1 MCNEVSSPVAI
12 QSVHTNPP
20 VEAGAPRV
28 GGAGLVQALAGGAA
42 TDPVAGGAEG
52 HQGHAASVHHR
63 GDVTHNELVCAAL
76 AAVGTPALI
85 NIDLGNVQ
93 L

>member
-1 MCNEVSSPVAI
+1 MCKEVSSPVAI
-12 QSVHTNPP
+12 ESVHTNPP

-42 TDPVAGGAEG
+42 ADPVAGGGEG
-52 HQGHAASVHHR
+52 HQGHAARVHHR
-63 GDVTHNELVCAAL
+63 GDVTHNEVVCAAL
-76 AAVGTPALI
+76 TAVGTPALV